1 MRGLRIP
8 DHPVRLR
15 EPETPVTG
23 PYQAHVSR
31 LLRATRLGL
40 GLSLSQV
47 AALSDSQVTAC
58 QLGTWER
65 NDRGITVEQLDAM
78 ARLYQR
84 QLGYPL
90 PLTEFLPDLTPGAGE
105 DTPAWTGRY
114 EVSGCDAMAFGGDP
128 PSYRDA
134 ADGQVTCC
142 CTACP
147 RCGHHVSSGH
157 RCPGEP
163 PDVTP

>member
-1 MRGLRIP
+1 M
-8 DHPVRLR
+8 
-15 EPETPVTG
+15 TG
-23 PYQAHVSR
+23 AYQAHVSR
-31 LLRATRLGL
+31 LLRATRMGL

-47 AALSDSQVTAC
+47 AALSDGRLTAC

-90 PLTEFLPDLTPGAGE
+90 PLTELLPDLTPAASVS
-105 DTPAWTGRY
+105 TPAWTGQY
-114 EVSGCDAMAFGGDP
+114 DISGCDALRYGDP

-134 ADGQVTCC
+134 ADGQVICC
-142 CTACP
+142 CTPCP
-147 RCGHHVSSGH
+147 RCGHHASSGH
-157 RCPGEP
+157 RCPG
-163 PDVTP
+163 DLAGW